1 MFIYFIINVIKQTP
15 NRDGPYTDSPD
26 WIKNKK
32 VTLNPINR
40 KDNKYFQYVITVVL
54 NQGEI
59 NKDPQRMTKRKPFI
73 YKYNWEGI
81 NFASEKND
89 WKNLRKI
96 M

>member
-1 MFIYFIINVIKQTP
+1 MFIYFIINVIKQTS

-40 KDNKYFQYVITVVL
+40 KDNKCFQYVITVML

-59 NKDPQRMTKRKPFI
+59 NKDPLLH
-73 YKYNWEGI
+73 I
-81 NFASEKND
+81 NITGKE
-89 WKNLRKI
+89 
-96 M
+96 